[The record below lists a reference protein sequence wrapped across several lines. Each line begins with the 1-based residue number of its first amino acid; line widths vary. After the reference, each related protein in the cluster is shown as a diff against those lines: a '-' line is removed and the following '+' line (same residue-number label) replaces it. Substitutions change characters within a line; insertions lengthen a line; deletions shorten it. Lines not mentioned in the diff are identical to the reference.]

1 MAFARFFRLAAGSSS
16 RWLERAFYPYAVF
29 LQTVPTG
36 FAAQA
41 ADSPIA
47 ALEGPWSGN
56 GTITMANGTRERI
69 RCDGQYRLASRT
81 NVQIQL
87 NCASD
92 SYRFQLRGDAVAND
106 RSLAGTWSEASRG
119 VAGKIYGRIN
129 GNRLEIRADGQ
140 TFSALLSMTTR
151 GSRQTISIRS
161 PGSEMSDV
169 SISLSRRSR

>member
-1 MAFARFFRLAAGSSS
+1 MQNRRQLRSSPTLKLCFLA
-16 RWLERAFYPYAVF
+16 L
-29 LQTVPTG
+29 G
-36 FAAQA
+36 FALLSASPGHAQGEGG
-41 ADSPIA
+41 PFA
-47 ALEGPWSGN
+47 ALPGSWSGS
-56 GTITMANGTRERI
+56 GTITMSNGNRERI
-69 RCDGQYRLASRT
+69 RCDGQYRLASLT

-106 RSLAGTWSEASRG
+106 RSLSGTWSEASRG

-129 GNRLEIRADGQ
+129 GGRMDIRAEGQ
-140 TFSALLSMTTR
+140 TFSALLNMNTR

>member
-1 MAFARFFRLAAGSSS
+1 MQNRRQLRSS
-16 RWLERAFYPYAVF
+16 
-29 LQTVPTG
+29 PTLKFCLFVLG
-36 FAAQA
+36 FALLSASPGHAQGEGG
-41 ADSPIA
+41 PFA
-47 ALEGPWSGN
+47 ALPGSWSGS

-81 NVQIQL
+81 NVNIQL

-92 SYRFQLRGDAVAND
+92 SYRFQLRSDAVAND
-106 RSLAGTWSEASRG
+106 RSLAGTWDEASRG
-119 VAGKIYGRIN
+119 VGGRIYGRIN

-161 PGSEMSDV
+161 PGSEMSEV